1 MPGPE
6 AALPQEAAEILE
18 FWFSS
23 RIKPRWF
30 HATDALDTEIRE
42 RFEALWQQGRAGEL
56 DHWGATA
63 EGALALT
70 ILLDQLPLNMFRG
83 HPDAYSTEAA
93 ARRVADAAIARGL
106 DQLLDPERR
115 AFLYLPFMHS
125 EDLEDQDR
133 SVTLFSQPGL
143 EHNLPWATHHR
154 DIVARFGH
162 FPHRNE
168 ILGRESSAEEKAWLE
183 SEEGYGG

>member
-6 AALPQEAAEILE
+6 STLPPDSAAILE

-23 RIKPRWF
+23 RVKPRWF
-30 HATDALDTEIRE
+30 HSTPELDAEIRE
-42 RFEALWQQGRAGEL
+42 RFEALWQRGRAGEL
-56 DHWGATA
+56 DHWGETA
-63 EGALALT
+63 EGALALA

-83 HPDAYSTEAA
+83 HPDAFSTEAA
-93 ARRVADAAIARGL
+93 ARRVADAAIAGGL
-106 DQLLDPERR
+106 DQQLPPEQR

-125 EDLEDQDR
+125 EDLDDQDR

-143 EHNLPWATHHR
+143 EYNLKWATHHR

-162 FPHRNE
+162 FPHRNA
-168 ILGRESSAEEKAWLE
+168 ILGRESSPEEQAWLE
-183 SEEGYGG
+183 SEEGYEG